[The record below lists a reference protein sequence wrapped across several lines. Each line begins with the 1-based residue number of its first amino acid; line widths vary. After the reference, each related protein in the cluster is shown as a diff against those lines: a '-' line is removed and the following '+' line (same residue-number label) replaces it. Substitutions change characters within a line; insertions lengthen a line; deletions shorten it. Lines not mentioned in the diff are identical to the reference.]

1 MLSRARFPD
10 PWSNFHHATRP
21 EFNCAIAN
29 AGTMQSCSTTVKLN
43 VTSLLLN
50 SNSHL
55 SRSLV
60 FVTHV
65 LDPNVLAL
73 PGIPHPA
80 PTTQASR
87 KNRSRPAYPVA
98 LLAGPDF
105 HSRALEEPRVAGST
119 PTCRVSEDCRCI
131 HITRSSC
138 RGL

>member
-60 FVTHV
+60 FVTYV
-65 LDPNVLAL
+65 LGPNVLAL

-80 PTTQASR
+80 LRPR
-87 KNRSRPAYPVA
+87 RPA
-98 LLAGPDF
+98 G
-105 HSRALEEPRVAGST
+105 RIG
-119 PTCRVSEDCRCI
+119 
-131 HITRSSC
+131 
-138 RGL
+138 RGLHIQSPYSPALTFTLEHRRNDESQVRLLHAGCQMTAAVSI

>member
-55 SRSLV
+55 SRSLA
-60 FVTHV
+60 FVTYV
-65 LDPNVLAL
+65 LGPNVLAL
-73 PGIPHPA
+73 AGIPHPA
-80 PTTQASR
+80 LSPR
-87 KNRSRPAYPVA
+87 GPA
-98 LLAGPDF
+98 G
-105 HSRALEEPRVAGST
+105 RIG
-119 PTCRVSEDCRCI
+119 
-131 HITRSSC
+131 
-138 RGL
+138 RGLHVQSSYSLALTLTLGHRRNDESQVRFLHAGCQRTAAASI